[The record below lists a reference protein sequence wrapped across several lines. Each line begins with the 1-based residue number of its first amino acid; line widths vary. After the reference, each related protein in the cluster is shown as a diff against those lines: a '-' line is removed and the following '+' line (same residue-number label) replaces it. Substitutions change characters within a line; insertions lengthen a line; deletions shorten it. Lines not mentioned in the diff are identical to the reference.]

1 MRVLALDPGMTG
13 GVSLLDTLSNSIQS
27 APMPLIGKELDYKKL
42 FSTMQAAQPHMVVIE
57 KVHAMPNQGVTSMFN
72 FGMGYGALVA
82 LASVGQARVVLVPP
96 QMWKKHVL
104 AGTSKDKEAA
114 IQFCSQTYPSVNLI
128 LPRCRKPHDGMADS
142 ICLAHYGAHYVK

>member
-1 MRVLALDPGMTG
+1 MRVIGVDPGMKG
-13 GVSLLDTLSNSIQS
+13 GIAILDTITNQMR
-27 APMPLIGKELDYKKL
+27 AVPTPLVGKELDYRRVYEAIT
-42 FSTMQAAQPHMVVIE
+42 FYDPYMVVIE